1 MTPKRKYYFYWGLL
15 GNLELGRPNLGPTSR
30 LEVYR
35 LMQFTLRDV
44 LEQHV
49 GTEKADLIFY
59 EAGRLA
65 GSQFY
70 QNLLGQ
76 VADFDAFIKL
86 IQSTFKELGI
96 GIFRVE
102 QADLTTNS
110 FVFTVSE
117 DLDCSGLPELDYEIC
132 TYDEGF
138 IAGLLES
145 FLGKG
150 FVVKEVDCW
159 CTGDRTCRFVAKA
172 VD

>member
-1 MTPKRKYYFYWGLL
+1 MTPKRKYHFYWGLL
-15 GNLELGRPNLGPTSR
+15 GNLDLGRPNLGPTSR

-35 LMQFTLRDV
+35 LMQFSLRDV
-44 LEQHV
+44 LEQNV
-49 GTEKADLIFY
+49 GTEKADQIFY

-76 VADFDAFIKL
+76 VADFDTFIKL
-86 IQSTFKELGI
+86 IQSTFKDLGI

-102 QADLTTNS
+102 QADLKTNS

-159 CTGDRTCRFVAKA
+159 CTGDRTCRFAAKA

>member
-1 MTPKRKYYFYWGLL
+1 
-15 GNLELGRPNLGPTSR
+15 
-30 LEVYR
+30 
-35 LMQFTLRDV
+35 MQFSLRDV

-49 GTEKADLIFY
+49 GTEKADVIFY

-76 VADFDAFIKL
+76 AAGFDAFIKL
-86 IQSTFKELGI
+86 IQDTFKDLGI

-159 CTGDRTCRFVAKA
+159 CTGDRTCRFTARA